1 MRADKIPGSELAAE
15 GSADFSCAAVV
26 VAGGA
31 SRRLNHVPKASLSD
45 GTSTLLDCAL
55 EAVAAASPRVV
66 VGPESLPLP
75 PEVLRTREDPPFS
88 GPAAAIHAGLE
99 CIAAACERSQTPM
112 PGWCLILGVDTP
124 RIAPAV
130 QQLIAAARGVEQ
142 TYAERAAD
150 FPPTDSEAPTD
161 SESSEGPEASEG
173 SESSAGFWGVAEGIY
188 QPLVGIYRFE
198 AIRSV
203 FSTDTTDASVRSF
216 LRRLNPA
223 AVQMSAADTA
233 DVDTWEQAQAL
244 GYTTS
249 LWSSY

>member
-1 MRADKIPGSELAAE
+1 MPADKMPDSVLPAE
-15 GSADFSCAAVV
+15 GDFSCAAVV

-75 PEVLRTREDPPFS
+75 TGVLRTREDPPFS

-99 CIAAACERSQTPM
+99 CIAADCEHSQTPL

-130 QQLIAAARGVEQ
+130 QQLIAAARSAEQ
-142 TYAERAAD
+142 VAATLS
-150 FPPTDSEAPTD
+150 PTGSEAPSD
-161 SESSEGPEASEG
+161 SEASEG
-173 SESSAGFWGVAEGIY
+173 FWGVSEGIY

-203 FSTDTTDASVRSF
+203 FSTGTTDASVRSF

>member
-1 MRADKIPGSELAAE
+1 MRADQMPGSELAAE
-15 GSADFSCAAVV
+15 GDFSCTAVI

-45 GTSTLLDCAL
+45 GTNTLLGCAL

-75 PEVLRTREDPPFS
+75 SGVLRTREDPPFS

-99 CIAAACERSQTPM
+99 CIAADCERSQAPL
-112 PGWCLILGVDTP
+112 PSWCLILGVDTP

-130 QQLIAAARGVEQ
+130 QQLIAAARGAEQ
-142 TYAERAAD
+142 AATAT
-150 FPPTDSEAPTD
+150 PSPTGSEAPNDSEA
-161 SESSEGPEASEG
+161 
-173 SESSAGFWGVAEGIY
+173 SAGFWGVAEGIY

-203 FSTDTTDASVRSF
+203 FSTGTTDASVRSF

-223 AVQMSAADTA
+223 AVEMSAADTA

>member
-1 MRADKIPGSELAAE
+1 MWTFCLPLRADKMPGSELAAE
-15 GSADFSCAAVV
+15 GDFSCAAVI

-45 GTSTLLDCAL
+45 GTNTLLGCAL
-55 EAVAAASPRVV
+55 DAVAAASPRVV

-75 PEVLRTREDPPFS
+75 SGVLRTRENPPFS

-99 CIAAACERSQTPM
+99 CIAADCERSQAPL
-112 PGWCLILGVDTP
+112 PSWCLILGVDTP

-130 QQLIAAARGVEQ
+130 QQLIAAARGAEQ
-142 TYAERAAD
+142 AATAT
-150 FPPTDSEAPTD
+150 PSPTDSEAPND
-161 SESSEGPEASEG
+161 SEA
-173 SESSAGFWGVAEGIY
+173 SAGFWGVAEGIY

-203 FSTDTTDASVRSF
+203 FSTGTTDASVRSF

-223 AVQMSAADTA
+223 AVEMSAADTA

>member
-1 MRADKIPGSELAAE
+1 MPADKIPDSVPPAE
-15 GSADFSCAAVV
+15 GDFSCAAVV

-75 PEVLRTREDPPFS
+75 TGVLRTREDPPFS

-99 CIAAACERSQTPM
+99 CIAADCERSQVPL
-112 PGWCLILGVDTP
+112 PEWCLILGVDTP

-130 QQLIAAARGVEQ
+130 QQLIAAARAAEQ
-142 TYAERAAD
+142 AATAT
-150 FPPTDSEAPTD
+150 PTDSEALTD
-161 SESSEGPEASEG
+161 SEA
-173 SESSAGFWGVAEGIY
+173 SAGFWGVSEGIY
-188 QPLVGIYRFE
+188 QPLVGIYRFDS
-198 AIRSV
+198 IRSV
-203 FSTDTTDASVRSF
+203 FSTGTTDASVRSF
-216 LRRLNPA
+216 LRRLNPV

>member
-1 MRADKIPGSELAAE
+1 MPADKMPASPLPAE
-15 GSADFSCAAVV
+15 GDFSCAAVV

-75 PEVLRTREDPPFS
+75 TGVLRTREDPPFS

-99 CIAAACERSQTPM
+99 CIAADCERSQVPL

-130 QQLIAAARGVEQ
+130 QQLIAAARSAEQ
-142 TYAERAAD
+142 AATT
-150 FPPTDSEAPTD
+150 PSPTVPEAPSNSEA
-161 SESSEGPEASEG
+161 
-173 SESSAGFWGVAEGIY
+173 SAGFWGVSEGIY

-203 FSTDTTDASVRSF
+203 FSTGTTDASVRSF
-216 LRRLNPA
+216 LRRLSPA
-223 AVQMSAADTA
+223 AVEMSAADTA

>member
-1 MRADKIPGSELAAE
+1 MRADKMPGSRLPAE
-15 GSADFSCAAVV
+15 GDFSCAAVV

-45 GTSTLLDCAL
+45 GTNTLLGCAL
-55 EAVAAASPRVV
+55 EAVATASPRVV

-75 PEVLRTREDPPFS
+75 SGVLRTREDPPFS

-99 CIAAACERSQTPM
+99 CIAADCERSQVPL
-112 PGWCLILGVDTP
+112 PEWCLILGVDTP

-130 QQLIAAARGVEQ
+130 QQLIAAARAAEQ
-142 TYAERAAD
+142 A
-150 FPPTDSEAPTD
+150 SVGQSAPTD
-161 SESSEGPEASEG
+161 

-203 FSTDTTDASVRSF
+203 FSTGTTDASVRSF
-216 LRRLNPA
+216 LRCLSPV

>member
-1 MRADKIPGSELAAE
+1 MRADQMPGSELAAE
-15 GSADFSCAAVV
+15 GDFSCAAVV

-45 GTSTLLDCAL
+45 GTNTLLGCAL
-55 EAVAAASPRVV
+55 DAVAAASPRVV

-75 PEVLRTREDPPFS
+75 SGVLRTREDPPFS

-99 CIAAACERSQTPM
+99 CIAADCERSQAPL
-112 PGWCLILGVDTP
+112 PEWCLILGVDTP

-130 QQLIAAARGVEQ
+130 QQLIAAARAAEQ
-142 TYAERAAD
+142 SSVGQSAPAG
-150 FPPTDSEAPTD
+150 SEA
-161 SESSEGPEASEG
+161 
-173 SESSAGFWGVAEGIY
+173 SAGFWGVAEGIY

-203 FSTDTTDASVRSF
+203 FSTGTTDASVRSF

-223 AVQMSAADTA
+223 AVEMSAADTA

>member
-1 MRADKIPGSELAAE
+1 MRADKMPGSELAAE
-15 GSADFSCAAVV
+15 GDFSCAAVV

-75 PEVLRTREDPPFS
+75 PEVLRTRENPPFS

-99 CIAAACERSQTPM
+99 CIAAACERSQAPM
-112 PGWCLILGVDTP
+112 PDWCLILGVDTP

-150 FPPTDSEAPTD
+150 FSPTD
-161 SESSEGPEASEG
+161 SESSEG
-173 SESSAGFWGVAEGIY
+173 SESSAGFWGVAEGVY

-203 FSTDTTDASVRSF
+203 FSTGTTDASVRSF

>member
-1 MRADKIPGSELAAE
+1 MPDSAPPTE
-15 GSADFSCAAVV
+15 GDFSCAAVV

-75 PEVLRTREDPPFS
+75 SGVLRTREDPPFS

-99 CIAAACERSQTPM
+99 CIAADCERSQAPL
-112 PGWCLILGVDTP
+112 PEWCLILGVDTP

-130 QQLIAAARGVEQ
+130 QQLIAAARAAEQ
-142 TYAERAAD
+142 AATD
-150 FPPTDSEAPTD
+150 TPSPADSEA
-161 SESSEGPEASEG
+161 
-173 SESSAGFWGVAEGIY
+173 SAGFWGVSEGIY

-203 FSTDTTDASVRSF
+203 FSTGTTDASVRSF
-216 LRRLNPA
+216 LRRLNPV

>member
-1 MRADKIPGSELAAE
+1 MRADKMPGSELPAK
-15 GSADFSCAAVV
+15 GDFSCAAVV

-55 EAVAAASPRVV
+55 EAVATASPRVV

-75 PEVLRTREDPPFS
+75 SGVLRTREDPPFS

-99 CIAAACERSQTPM
+99 CIAADCERSQTPV
-112 PGWCLILGVDTP
+112 PNWCLILGVDTP

-130 QQLIAAARGVEQ
+130 QQLIAAARAAEQ
-142 TYAERAAD
+142 SSVGQSAPAG
-150 FPPTDSEAPTD
+150 SEA
-161 SESSEGPEASEG
+161 
-173 SESSAGFWGVAEGIY
+173 SAGFWGVAEGIY

-203 FSTDTTDASVRSF
+203 FSTGTTDASVRSF

-223 AVQMSAADTA
+223 AVEMSAADTA

>member
-1 MRADKIPGSELAAE
+1 MRADKMPGSRLPAE
-15 GSADFSCAAVV
+15 GDFSCAAVV

-55 EAVAAASPRVV
+55 EAVDAASPRVV

-75 PEVLRTREDPPFS
+75 SGVLRTRENPPFS

-99 CIAAACERSQTPM
+99 CIAADCERSQAPL
-112 PGWCLILGVDTP
+112 PSWCLILGVDTP

-130 QQLIAAARGVEQ
+130 QQLIAAARGAEQ
-142 TYAERAAD
+142 AATAT
-150 FPPTDSEAPTD
+150 PSPTDSEAPND
-161 SESSEGPEASEG
+161 SEA
-173 SESSAGFWGVAEGIY
+173 SAGFWGVAEGIY
-188 QPLVGIYRFE
+188 QPLVGIYRFDS
-198 AIRSV
+198 IRSV
-203 FSTDTTDASVRSF
+203 FSTGTTDASVRSF
-216 LRRLNPA
+216 LRRLNPVS
-223 AVQMSAADTA
+223 VQMSAADTA

>member
-1 MRADKIPGSELAAE
+1 MRADKMPGSALPAE
-15 GSADFSCAAVV
+15 GDFSCAAVV

-99 CIAAACERSQTPM
+99 CIAADCERSQIPV
-112 PGWCLILGVDTP
+112 PDWCLILGVDTP

-130 QQLIAAARGVEQ
+130 QQLITAARGVEQ
-142 TYAERAAD
+142 TCAERAAG
-150 FPPTDSEAPTD
+150 FSPTD
-161 SESSEGPEASEG
+161 SESFEGA
-173 SESSAGFWGVAEGIY
+173 ESSAGFWGVSEGIY

-203 FSTDTTDASVRSF
+203 FSAGTTNASVRSF
-216 LRRLNPA
+216 LRRLNPT

>member
-1 MRADKIPGSELAAE
+1 MRADTMPGSALPAE

-75 PEVLRTREDPPFS
+75 PSVLRTRENPPFS

-99 CIAAACERSQTPM
+99 CIAADCERSQTPA
-112 PGWCLILGVDTP
+112 PDWCLILGVDTP

-142 TYAERAAD
+142 TCAERAAG
-150 FPPTDSEAPTD
+150 FSSSTGSEAPA
-161 SESSEGPEASEG
+161 ASEA
-173 SESSAGFWGVAEGIY
+173 SAGFWGVSEGIY

-203 FSTDTTDASVRSF
+203 FSTGTTDASVRSF
-216 LRRLNPA
+216 LRRLNPV

>member
-1 MRADKIPGSELAAE
+1 MPGSALPIE

-75 PEVLRTREDPPFS
+75 SGVLRTREDPPFS

-99 CIAAACERSQTPM
+99 CIAADCERSQTPV
-112 PGWCLILGVDTP
+112 PNWCLILGVDTP

-130 QQLIAAARGVEQ
+130 QQLIAAARAAEQ
-142 TYAERAAD
+142 SSVGQSAPAG
-150 FPPTDSEAPTD
+150 SEA
-161 SESSEGPEASEG
+161 
-173 SESSAGFWGVAEGIY
+173 SAGFWGVAEGIY
-188 QPLVGIYRFE
+188 QPLVGIYRFDS
-198 AIRSV
+198 IRSV
-203 FSTDTTDASVRSF
+203 FSTGTTDASVRSF
-216 LRRLNPA
+216 LRRLNPV

>member
-1 MRADKIPGSELAAE
+1 MPADKMPSSPLPAE
-15 GSADFSCAAVV
+15 GDFSCAAVV

-75 PEVLRTREDPPFS
+75 TGVLRTREDPPFS

-99 CIAAACERSQTPM
+99 CIAADCERSQTPL

-130 QQLIAAARGVEQ
+130 QQLIAAARSAEQ
-142 TYAERAAD
+142 VAATLS
-150 FPPTDSEAPTD
+150 PTGSEAPSD
-161 SESSEGPEASEG
+161 SEASEG
-173 SESSAGFWGVAEGIY
+173 FWGVSEGIY

-203 FSTDTTDASVRSF
+203 FSTGTTDASVRSF
-216 LRRLNPA
+216 LRRLNPV

>member
-1 MRADKIPGSELAAE
+1 MPADKMPDSLFPTE
-15 GSADFSCAAVV
+15 GDFSCAAVV

-75 PEVLRTREDPPFS
+75 TGVLRTREDPPFS

-99 CIAAACERSQTPM
+99 CIAADCERSQVPL

-130 QQLIAAARGVEQ
+130 QQLIAAARSAEQ
-142 TYAERAAD
+142 TAAT
-150 FPPTDSEAPTD
+150 PSTTGSEAPSD
-161 SESSEGPEASEG
+161 SEASEG
-173 SESSAGFWGVAEGIY
+173 FWGVSEGIY

-203 FSTDTTDASVRSF
+203 FSTGTTDASVRSF
-216 LRRLNPA
+216 VRRLNPV
-223 AVQMSAADTA
+223 AVEMSAADTA

>member
-1 MRADKIPGSELAAE
+1 MRADKMPGSELPAE
-15 GSADFSCAAVV
+15 GDFSCAAVV

-75 PEVLRTREDPPFS
+75 SGVLRTREDPPFS

-99 CIAAACERSQTPM
+99 CIAADCERSQTPV
-112 PGWCLILGVDTP
+112 PNWCLILGVDTP

-130 QQLIAAARGVEQ
+130 QQLIAAARAAEQ
-142 TYAERAAD
+142 SSVGQSAPAG
-150 FPPTDSEAPTD
+150 SEA
-161 SESSEGPEASEG
+161 
-173 SESSAGFWGVAEGIY
+173 SAGFWGVAEGIY

-203 FSTDTTDASVRSF
+203 FSTGTTDASVRSF

-223 AVQMSAADTA
+223 AVEMSAADTA

>member
-1 MRADKIPGSELAAE
+1 MPADKMPGSPLPAE
-15 GSADFSCAAVV
+15 GDFSCAAVI

-31 SRRLNHVPKASLSD
+31 SRRLGHVPKASLFD

-55 EAVAAASPRVV
+55 NAAAVAFPRVV

-75 PEVLRTREDPPFS
+75 TGVLRTREDPPFS

-99 CIAAACERSQTPM
+99 CIAADCERSQTPL

-124 RIAPAV
+124 HIAPAV
-130 QQLIAAARGVEQ
+130 QQLIAAARNAEQ
-142 TYAERAAD
+142 AAAT
-150 FPPTDSEAPTD
+150 PSTTCSEVPSDSEV
-161 SESSEGPEASEG
+161 SE
-173 SESSAGFWGVAEGIY
+173 GFWGVSEGIY

-216 LRRLNPA
+216 LRRLNPV
-223 AVQMSAADTA
+223 AVEMSAADTA

>member
-1 MRADKIPGSELAAE
+1 MRADKIPGSVLPA
-15 GSADFSCAAVV
+15 GGDFSCAAVV

-45 GTSTLLDCAL
+45 GTNTLLDCAL

-75 PEVLRTREDPPFS
+75 SGVLRTREDPPFS

-99 CIAAACERSQTPM
+99 CIAADCERSQIPV
-112 PGWCLILGVDTP
+112 PDWCLILGVDTP

-130 QQLIAAARGVEQ
+130 QQLITAAQ
-142 TYAERAAD
+142 SAERAAD
-150 FPPTDSEAPTD
+150 FSPTDSEAPA
-161 SESSEGPEASEG
+161 GFEASEG

-203 FSTDTTDASVRSF
+203 FSTGTTDASVRSF

>member
-1 MRADKIPGSELAAE
+1 MPADKMPDSLFPTE
-15 GSADFSCAAVV
+15 GDFSCAAVV

-75 PEVLRTREDPPFS
+75 SGVLRTREDPPFS

-99 CIAAACERSQTPM
+99 CIAADCERSQVPL

-130 QQLIAAARGVEQ
+130 QQLIAAARSAEQ
-142 TYAERAAD
+142 TAAT
-150 FPPTDSEAPTD
+150 PSTTGSEAPSDSEA
-161 SESSEGPEASEG
+161 
-173 SESSAGFWGVAEGIY
+173 SAGFWGVSEGIY

-203 FSTDTTDASVRSF
+203 FSTGTTDASVRSF

-223 AVQMSAADTA
+223 AVEMSAADTA

>member
-1 MRADKIPGSELAAE
+1 MRADTMPDSVLTAE
-15 GSADFSCAAVV
+15 GDFSCAAVV

-45 GTSTLLDCAL
+45 GTNTLLGCAL

-75 PEVLRTREDPPFS
+75 SGVLRTREDPPFS

-99 CIAAACERSQTPM
+99 CIAADCERSQVPL
-112 PGWCLILGVDTP
+112 PEWCLILGVDTP

-130 QQLIAAARGVEQ
+130 QQLIAAARAAEQ
-142 TYAERAAD
+142 ASVGQSA
-150 FPPTDSEAPTD
+150 PTSSEASVGQSAP
-161 SESSEGPEASEG
+161 AG
-173 SESSAGFWGVAEGIY
+173 SEASAGFWGVAEGIY

-203 FSTDTTDASVRSF
+203 FSTGTTDASVRSF

-223 AVQMSAADTA
+223 AVEMSAADTA

>member
-1 MRADKIPGSELAAE
+1 MRADKMPGSALPIE

-99 CIAAACERSQTPM
+99 CIAAACERSQAPM
-112 PGWCLILGVDTP
+112 PEWCLILGVDTP

-142 TYAERAAD
+142 TCAERAAD
-150 FPPTDSEAPTD
+150 FSPTDSEAPA
-161 SESSEGPEASEG
+161 GFEASEG

-203 FSTDTTDASVRSF
+203 FSTGTTDASVRSF

>member
-1 MRADKIPGSELAAE
+1 MRTDKMPSSELPAE
-15 GSADFSCAAVV
+15 GDFSCAAVI

-45 GTSTLLDCAL
+45 GTNTLLGCAL

-75 PEVLRTREDPPFS
+75 SGVLRTREDPPFS

-99 CIAAACERSQTPM
+99 CIAADCERSQVPL
-112 PGWCLILGVDTP
+112 PEWCLILGVDTP

-130 QQLIAAARGVEQ
+130 QQLIAAARAAEQ
-142 TYAERAAD
+142 A
-150 FPPTDSEAPTD
+150 SVGQSAPTD
-161 SESSEGPEASEG
+161 
-173 SESSAGFWGVAEGIY
+173 SESSAGFWGVSEGIY

-203 FSTDTTDASVRSF
+203 FSAGTTNASVRSF
-216 LRRLNPA
+216 LRRLNPT

>member
-1 MRADKIPGSELAAE
+1 MRADKMPGSALPTE

-99 CIAAACERSQTPM
+99 CIAAACERSQAPM
-112 PGWCLILGVDTP
+112 PEWCLILGVDTP

-150 FPPTDSEAPTD
+150 FSPTDSEASTD
-161 SESSEGPEASEG
+161 SESSEG
-173 SESSAGFWGVAEGIY
+173 SESSAGFWGVAEGVY

-203 FSTDTTDASVRSF
+203 FSTGTTDASVRSF